1 MSDLHRVRTGQML
14 HKTQFDNQKNVS
26 STQIGSF
33 TVLNII
39 WEGKKKKK
47 AYSYRT
53 TKLVTF
59 VMKH

>member
-1 MSDLHRVRTGQML
+1 MRTGQML
-14 HKTQFDNQKNVS
+14 HKTQFDNHKNVS

-47 AYSYRT
+47 GVFLQNHKTCYICYETLAND
-53 TKLVTF
+53 
-59 VMKH
+59 

>member
-1 MSDLHRVRTGQML
+1 MRTEQML
-14 HKTQFDNQKNVS
+14 HKTQFDNHKNVS

-47 AYSYRT
+47 RRILT
-53 TKLVTF
+53 EPQNLL
-59 VMKH
+59 HLL